1 MRALSSSTL
10 LIGEHMMIVIEQER
24 LSAAISLARKVVAKH
39 FSRPVLSNLLVEADQ
54 ATQAVKLTGFD
65 ESTTLTLSVPAEV
78 SASVGVCLPAKL
90 LGDIISRLEGQI
102 TLEMGEDHT
111 MGIVCGASRYEVRGL
126 SADQFPVLPDVEGDP
141 FNLSVEVLSA
151 GIETTLPF
159 MSDDATKRVI
169 NGVNLAAHDREIQIA
184 ATDGHRLSVRAAACD
199 TDNVEVTIPGDALSL
214 LNTYLKTCE
223 PSESVSIALD
233 DIQCRFEVGD
243 FRMIARIL
251 DGQYPSYEKLIP
263 TAFQTKQVIPRQA
276 VLDSL
281 NRLAAVSAM
290 VNHMIR
296 INLEPGKMI
305 LSSDARESG
314 NGKEVVPLEEGGA
327 PLEPM
332 VIGFNSQYLAQAL
345 KVTPGD
351 QVLFCYNTPTK
362 PVVITPLSGGQ
373 TNLIMPVQI
382 RSF

>member
-1 MRALSSSTL
+1 
-10 LIGEHMMIVIEQER
+10 MIVIEQER

-65 ESTTLTLSVPAEV
+65 ESTVLTLSVPAEV

-102 TLEMGEDHT
+102 TLEMGDDHT
-111 MGIVCGASRYEVRGL
+111 IGIVCGASRYEVRGL

-151 GIETTLPF
+151 GIETALPF
-159 MSDDATKRVI
+159 VSDDATKRVI
-169 NGVNLAAHDREIQIA
+169 NGVNLAAHEREIQIA

-251 DGQYPSYEKLIP
+251 DGQYPNYEKLIP
-263 TAFQTKQVIPRQA
+263 TAFQNKQVIPRQA

-296 INLEPGKMI
+296 INLEPGKMT

-314 NGKEVVPLEEGGA
+314 NGKEVVPLEAGDA